1 MRGSGVRVLVAL
13 AIVLLGCLL
22 LVRSIRLPP
31 LAEPPGS
38 RAIVDIGDTR
48 LGRTLSGQVAANP
61 GLSGV
66 WPIRDGH
73 DAFADRVLL
82 AEAADRSLDVQY
94 YIWRPDMSG
103 VLLAEALHRAAERG
117 VRVRLLLDDNNTVGL
132 DPMLAALDAH
142 ENIEVRLFNPFP
154 IRGHRILG
162 YLTDFDR
169 LNRRMHNKSFTAD
182 NQATIVGGRNV
193 GNEYF
198 SVGQA
203 MRYIDLDVLAV
214 GPVARAVS
222 ADFERYWSSRSSYP
236 LRQVLGDAASV
247 DPGAVPRRAS
257 LAERDPHAR
266 AYLDAVRQSGFLRSL
281 LAGEISFEWTR
292 VRLFSDDPAKGLGR
306 GAREDLLSERL
317 RRVLG
322 GAEQEVE
329 LVTPYFVPTK
339 AGVRALSDL
348 VARGVEVGV
357 LTNSLEATDVI
368 PVHAGYARHRVALLE
383 AGVRLYELKRE
394 AGADPR
400 DVHRLA
406 GSSASSLH
414 AKVFSVD
421 RQRLFVGSFNFD
433 PRSANLNTEMGLLID
448 SPALARAMVEG
459 MRSVLPGLAYEVTL
473 GEDGKPRWIE
483 RRDSGAGA
491 PGAETIVHRHEPDA
505 GLWSRLG
512 VWLTSRLPVEWL
524 L

>member
-1 MRGSGVRVLVAL
+1 RRQRPGAGRRRAHRSRRAAGHNRGDAARPRLARERRPVRPRYPHGDGGGTRAARPNARTGGRGGGRGAVRGRLGETGRPAPAWTVPRPSTRGRGVGSCRQEASRQARPPRGRTRPAAPRETTGRMRGSGVRVLVAL

-117 VRVRLLLDDNNTVGL
+117 VRVRLLLADNNTVGL

-247 DPGAVPRRAS
+247 DPGAVPRRA
-257 LAERDPHAR
+257 
-266 AYLDAVRQSGFLRSL
+266 
-281 LAGEISFEWTR
+281 
-292 VRLFSDDPAKGLGR
+292 
-306 GAREDLLSERL
+306 
-317 RRVLG
+317 
-322 GAEQEVE
+322 
-329 LVTPYFVPTK
+329 
-339 AGVRALSDL
+339 
-348 VARGVEVGV
+348 
-357 LTNSLEATDVI
+357 
-368 PVHAGYARHRVALLE
+368 
-383 AGVRLYELKRE
+383 
-394 AGADPR
+394 
-400 DVHRLA
+400 
-406 GSSASSLH
+406 
-414 AKVFSVD
+414 
-421 RQRLFVGSFNFD
+421 
-433 PRSANLNTEMGLLID
+433 
-448 SPALARAMVEG
+448 
-459 MRSVLPGLAYEVTL
+459 
-473 GEDGKPRWIE
+473 
-483 RRDSGAGA
+483 
-491 PGAETIVHRHEPDA
+491 
-505 GLWSRLG
+505 
-512 VWLTSRLPVEWL
+512 
-524 L
+524 

>member
-1 MRGSGVRVLVAL
+1 LPIWEATGRMRGSGVRVLVAL

-94 YIWRPDMSG
+94 YIWRPDMAG
-103 VLLAEALHRAAERG
+103 VLLAEALYEAAERG

-132 DPMLAALDAH
+132 DPMLAALDSH

-154 IRGHRILG
+154 LRKYRILG
-162 YLTDFDR
+162 FIADFGR

-198 SVGQA
+198 SAGQA

-214 GPVARAVS
+214 GPVAREVS
-222 ADFERYWSSRSSYP
+222 ADFDRYWASESAYT
-236 LRQVLGDAASV
+236 LAQVLGEAATADPDALAH
-247 DPGAVPRRAS
+247 RAS
-257 LAERDPHAR
+257 IAERNPQAR
-266 AYLDAVRQSGFLRSL
+266 EYLDAVRESGFLRSL

-292 VRLFSDDPAKGLGR
+292 VKL
-306 GAREDLLSERL
+306 
-317 RRVLG
+317 
-322 GAEQEVE
+322 
-329 LVTPYFVPTK
+329 
-339 AGVRALSDL
+339 
-348 VARGVEVGV
+348 
-357 LTNSLEATDVI
+357 
-368 PVHAGYARHRVALLE
+368 
-383 AGVRLYELKRE
+383 
-394 AGADPR
+394 
-400 DVHRLA
+400 
-406 GSSASSLH
+406 
-414 AKVFSVD
+414 
-421 RQRLFVGSFNFD
+421 
-433 PRSANLNTEMGLLID
+433 
-448 SPALARAMVEG
+448 
-459 MRSVLPGLAYEVTL
+459 
-473 GEDGKPRWIE
+473 
-483 RRDSGAGA
+483 
-491 PGAETIVHRHEPDA
+491 
-505 GLWSRLG
+505 
-512 VWLTSRLPVEWL
+512 
-524 L
+524 